1 MVGSKAR
8 DHRDVGGVA
17 PAGDQDATNPW
28 LIMSGVEGEP
38 SIAEKDFEPGV
49 EIHWRRVWRNADV
62 AKLTVAVAGRNVE
75 ATAQSDR
82 QMSEVAADADALG

>member
-1 MVGSKAR
+1 MVRSKAR
-8 DHRDVGGVA
+8 DHRDIGGVA

-49 EIHWRRVWRNADV
+49 EIHRSGIRRYADV
-62 AKLTVAVAGRNVE
+62 AKIPIAITRRDVE
-75 ATAQSDR
+75 ATAQRDR
-82 QMSEVAADADALG
+82 QMREVAADAYALC